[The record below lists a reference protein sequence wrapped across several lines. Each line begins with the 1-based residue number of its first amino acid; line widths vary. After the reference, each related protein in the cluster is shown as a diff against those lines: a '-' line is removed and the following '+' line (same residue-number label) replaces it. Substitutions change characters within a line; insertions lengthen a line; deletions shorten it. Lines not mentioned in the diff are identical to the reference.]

1 MGASLHGGALIM
13 QGCSLLVM
21 CLRPSCSWG
30 VGEEGEKA
38 GKGEEGGVGGGAEV
52 S

>member
-1 MGASLHGGALIM
+1 
-13 QGCSLLVM
+13 M